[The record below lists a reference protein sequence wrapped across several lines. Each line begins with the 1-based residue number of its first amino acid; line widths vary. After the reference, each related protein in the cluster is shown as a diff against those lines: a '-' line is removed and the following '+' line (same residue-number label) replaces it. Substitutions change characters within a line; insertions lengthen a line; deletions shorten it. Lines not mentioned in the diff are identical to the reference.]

1 MPWPA
6 VYGIRAFVL
15 GILAATLV
23 GFIYGAVALARRR
36 PISPAWAALIQISFL
51 LHAYLG
57 LVAMLQ
63 AGLFRYLIVLW
74 PAIIAA
80 AALFA
85 HAALEFLRGTQ
96 RTKTAGAYLGR

>member
-1 MPWPA
+1 
-6 VYGIRAFVL
+6 VSFV
-15 GILAATLV
+15 
-23 GFIYGAVALARRR
+23 YGAVALARRR
-36 PISPAWAALIQISFL
+36 PIPPAWAALIQVAFL

-85 HAALEFLRGTQ
+85 HAALEFLRGAQ
-96 RTKTAGAYLGR
+96 RRNTASAGRPGKFERLR